1 MAKLCSNCGSK
12 IGFLDQDLKFKDK
25 KYICGKC
32 ISKYKFSK
40 NDKSDTATL
49 AAISWATDHNYEDF
63 ENMLSNNKTFQDIV
77 QELETEKE
85 LKKEKKEDEKLKK
98 KKRRNTKNRLDKK
111 KLGKNMKINKRKKK
125 NIKEFLILS
134 NKAMLKNFH
143 IITLI

>member
-40 NDKSDTATL
+40 NDKSDTATW

-98 KKRRNTKNRLDKK
+98 KKEKEHKKQIRQEKARQEYEDQQKKHTNLVLDYESTDSRS
-111 KLGKNMKINKRKKK
+111 GT
-125 NIKEFLILS
+125 FY
-134 NKAMLKNFH
+134 FV
-143 IITLI
+143 